1 MFLQEKK
8 CRDYI
13 QWNVTGSKQRVL
25 FLVWIGLGVCVCV
38 CGDDV
43 TLRRTLQPTIVESF
57 VEKAGLA
64 GLAGFTRAGGHHR
77 LATFGLA
84 TASRWKSTRE
94 FLYLVHG
101 IGLDDDHHPKRHHH
115 TEDKHWDGLV

>member
-1 MFLQEKK
+1 MLLEVN
-8 CRDYI
+8 
-13 QWNVTGSKQRVL
+13 NVCY
-25 FLVWIGLGVCVCV
+25 FWFGLGWVCVCV

-84 TASRWKSTRE
+84 TAVRWKSTRE
-94 FLYLVHG
+94 FLYLVHD
-101 IGLDDDHHPKRHHH
+101 IGLDANADHRPQRHHH
-115 TEDKHWDGLV
+115 TEDKHWDVLV